1 MAKTSSGS
9 SFLDWRTKMW
19 MKRVDEMLQKEII
32 NLDEHESLLTML
44 KSPDKENFT
53 IVKRIMENFIKE
65 KLAIGL
71 NEGQTAAFND
81 MIDFL
86 DNPVED
92 AVVLRGYAG
101 TGKTFL
107 VKRLIQ
113 YIGLTDERCMIA
125 CGAPTNKAVKV
136 LFHSVG
142 DAMQGYI
149 FEDIFNSASK
159 LTYSTIH
166 KLLGMKERV
175 TDDGEQIFLPDALN
189 KSELSKYNYLIVDE
203 VSMLDDK
210 LCKDILKYSKHI
222 KIIFMGDPAQIPPVK
237 KTDSIPFRSNQGYNF
252 KLIELSEIM
261 RQKGDNPIVKAS
273 LELRNNLLMK
283 QPIPKIVTSLNSN
296 GHGIIHLDPEKDR
309 QKIRDILE
317 QRFKCEEFKED
328 SDYMRTIAWKNN
340 TVEYVNSVVRE
351 MLYGKNPPRFVVGE
365 KLVAKKP
372 IFERQESEKNGFVNE
387 YWKVLFTTSE
397 ELEVIDIDTTIRY
410 VHECGYAMNLE
421 AYQLYVSYYSPTE
434 DRTYYDNI
442 YVVHEK
448 SEKAYNALVEKA
460 RMNALRARQ
469 ARDWICFYN
478 LQKWTADVGYAYS
491 ITAHKSQGSTYK
503 HVMIFENDIDA
514 NHKTLER
521 NRIKYTSYSRAT
533 DTVYVVR
540 KN

>member
-9 SFLDWRTKMW
+9 GFLDWRTKMW

-71 NEGQTAAFND
+71 NEGQTAAFNG

-222 KIIFMGDPAQIPPVK
+222 RIIFMGDPAQIPPVNRA
-237 KTDSIPFRSNQGYNF
+237 DSIPFKANHGYNF
-252 KLIELSEIM
+252 KLVELSQIM

-283 QPIPKIVTSLNSN
+283 QPIPKVVTELNSA
-296 GHGIIHLDPEKDR
+296 GHGIIHLDPDQDK
-309 QKIRDILE
+309 QKIRDILK
-317 QRFKCEEFKED
+317 QHFVCDEFDED
-328 SDYMRTIAWKNN
+328 SDYMKAIAWKNS
-340 TVEYVNSVVRE
+340 TVDYINHAVRE
-351 MLYGKNPPRFVVGE
+351 MRYGKNPAKFLVGE
-365 KLVAKKP
+365 KLVARKP
-372 IFERQESEKNGFVNE
+372 IFEKVESEKMGWQD
-387 YWKVLFTTSE
+387 YWRVLFTTSE
-397 ELEVIDIDTTIRY
+397 ELEVLEISEKEIMIN
-410 VHECGYAMNLE
+410 ECQYKLNAQVYELV
-421 AYQLYVSYYSPTE
+421 VSCYSPTE
-434 DRTYYDNI
+434 DRHFTTSMDVI
-442 YVVHEK
+442 HEK
-448 SEKAYNALVEKA
+448 SLAAYNALIDKA
-460 RMNALRARQ
+460 RVNAINSKKA
-469 ARDWICFYN
+469 AEWICFYN
-478 LQKWTADVGYAYS
+478 LQKWTADVSYGYA

-503 HVMIFENDIDA
+503 YVMIFENDIDA

-533 DTVYVVR
+533 DAVYVVR